1 MQHNPI
7 HEALRL
13 WQELTS
19 PGVIPKGLRLSQW
32 EVQETYKELQE
43 ALNLDPSELTASLLL
58 SHFTHEFLR
67 NQSLSML
74 DLLLA
79 PEDLQ
84 AKLDKPRQLLALV
97 NELGTTAKRDAFLAD
112 LLAAVSQ
119 YGAGE
124 RDAIKELMKNH
135 DDVGILRRDALRS
148 METLSV
154 HQFLAGLP
162 EPEHVK
168 PVYNQMIHQWVN
180 INAMLKAATHMP
192 SGVSLNL
199 IRDPNDFNSFFCF
212 TVRNGGNL
220 FVVTDRE
227 AADHPL
233 QSGMRRRPDRVM
245 DRRMR
250 KNWFPYDLLDLRYD
264 EEEQRFYVGK
274 SSSTELVASQQ
285 AAWPIKPIQEMEAD
299 ELLWVTMMFDLL
311 VERFWHQGFQAPAL
325 SYTAEMFKIEHA
337 LQAPAAA
344 GNLQV
349 QGYKPLSLPALTR
362 CDILAEAVTEAE
374 VGEKAHEPNK
384 WLEERYGPQVP
395 ESVMNLVGPQTQV
408 LLLNTETNAIE
419 PAPDS
424 YRKLDT
430 WGREKAREGRLELSS
445 MVPTDFGSK
454 EKLDADRKFIARANF
469 ASHVDLLA
477 KAEFEAR
484 HQEVE
489 RWYEEQVLKNQ
500 PNLLPLVGH
509 VALGVPAPAQET
521 FDHWETGAGAIW
533 ATRTEEGGRGP
544 GLRNLMRRI
553 ELKGSA
559 RCVIKGVRASYLA
572 AFYPGTAQELAFLCG
587 CSVDALPDVLQNW
600 TLERKYIG
608 NSILNRIDPM
618 IWQVSDP
625 WKKLDLRV
633 TIPLSKSAI
642 NQLEKAPG
650 ALPDMPELHVMD
662 LSPD

>member
-13 WQELTS
+13 WQELTA
-19 PGVIPKGLRLSQW
+19 PGAIPAGLRLSQW
-32 EVQETYKELQE
+32 EVQETYKELQQ
-43 ALNLDPSELTASLLL
+43 ALDLDPSELTASLLL

-67 NQSLSML
+67 NQSLSLL
-74 DLLLA
+74 DLLHSPQA
-79 PEDLQ
+79 LQ

-97 NELGTTAKRDAFLAD
+97 NDPGTTAKRDAFLAD

-124 RDAIKELMKNH
+124 REAIKELLKNH

-154 HQFLAGLP
+154 HQFLAGVP

-180 INAMLKAATHMP
+180 INAMLKAATGMP

-199 IRDPNDFNSFFCF
+199 IRDQNDFNSYFCF

-227 AADHPL
+227 ATAHPL

-245 DRRMR
+245 ESRMR

-264 EEEQRFYVGK
+264 EDEHRLYVGQ

-285 AAWPIKPIQEMEAD
+285 AAWPIKPIQDMAAD
-299 ELLWVTMMFDLL
+299 ELLWLTMMFDLL
-311 VERFWHQGFQAPAL
+311 VERFWRQGFQAPAL
-325 SYTAEMFKIEHA
+325 SYTAEMLKVEHA
-337 LQAPAAA
+337 LEAPAAA
-344 GNLQV
+344 GKLQV

-362 CDILAEAVTEAE
+362 ADISSAATTEE
-374 VGEKAHEPNK
+374 EIGEKAHEPNK
-384 WLEERYGPQVP
+384 WLEERYGHRVADA
-395 ESVMNLVGPQTQV
+395 VLNLVGPQTQV
-408 LLLNTETNAIE
+408 LLLNTEANAIE
-419 PAPDS
+419 PAPDN
-424 YRKLDT
+424 YWNLD
-430 WGREKAREGRLELSS
+430 ARERQAAREERLELVS
-445 MVPTDFGSK
+445 MAPTDFGSK
-454 EKLDADRKFIARANF
+454 EKLDADRKFIARVNF
-469 ASHVDLLA
+469 ANHINLMA

-484 HQEVE
+484 HKDVE
-489 RWYEEQVLKNQ
+489 RWYEEQVLKNR
-500 PNLLPLVGH
+500 PNLLPLAGH
-509 VALGVPAPAQET
+509 VALGVPVPPMET
-521 FDHWETGAGAIW
+521 FDHWETGAGPIKYDRA
-533 ATRTEEGGRGP
+533 EGGGYGS
-544 GLRNLMRRI
+544 GLRNFMRRI
-553 ELKGSA
+553 EFKGSD

-572 AFYPGTAQELAFLCG
+572 TFFPGTAQELAFLCG
-587 CSVDALPDVLQNW
+587 CEVEALPDVLQNW

-618 IWQVSDP
+618 NWRVTDP

-642 NQLEKAPG
+642 NQLEKAPA
-650 ALPDMPELHVMD
+650 ALPTTIDLRVMD
-662 LSPD
+662 LS

>member
-13 WQELTS
+13 WQEITA
-19 PGVIPKGLRLSQW
+19 PGAIPKGLRLSQW

-67 NQSLSML
+67 NQSLSLL
-74 DLLLA
+74 DLLHS
-79 PEDLQ
+79 PEDVQ

-97 NELGTTAKRDAFLAD
+97 NEQGTTAKRDAFLAD

-124 RDAIKELMKNH
+124 RDALKELLKSH

-199 IRDPNDFNSFFCF
+199 IRDSNDFNSYFCF

-227 AADHPL
+227 ATAHPL
-233 QSGMRRRPDRVM
+233 QAGMRRRPDRVM
-245 DRRMR
+245 ERRMR

-264 EEEQRFYVGK
+264 EAEHRFYVGE

-285 AAWPIKPIQEMEAD
+285 AAWPIKPIRDMEAD
-299 ELLWVTMMFDLL
+299 ELLWLTMMFDLL
-311 VERFWHQGFQAPAL
+311 VERFWRQGFQAPAL
-325 SYTAEMFKIEHA
+325 SYTAEMLKIEHA

-344 GNLQV
+344 SNLQV
-349 QGYKPLSLPALTR
+349 QGYEPLSLPALTR
-362 CDILAEAVTEAE
+362 ADISSAATTEAE

-384 WLEERYGPQVP
+384 WLEERYGRQVP
-395 ESVMNLVGPQTQV
+395 ESVLNLVTSETQV
-408 LLLNTETNAIE
+408 MLLNLADKTVEAAE
-419 PAPDS
+419 PEAKKPAGFRENDALAK
-424 YRKLDT
+424 RLKL
-430 WGREKAREGRLELSS
+430 AS
-445 MVPTDFGSK
+445 MVATEFGAK

-469 ASHVDLLA
+469 AAHVDLLA

-484 HQEVE
+484 RLEVE
-489 RWYEEQVLKNQ
+489 RWYEERVLMNR

-509 VALGVPAPAQET
+509 VALGVPVPALET
-521 FDHWETGAGAIW
+521 FDHWERGAGSIRYP
-533 ATRTEEGGRGP
+533 RTEGANAGP
-544 GLRNLMRRI
+544 GLRNFMKRV
-553 ELKGSA
+553 EFKGSD

-587 CSVDALPDVLQNW
+587 CTVDALPDVLQNW
-600 TLERKYIG
+600 TLECKYIG
-608 NSILNRIDPM
+608 NSILRRIDPM
-618 IWQVSDP
+618 NWRVSNP
-625 WKKLDLRV
+625 WIKLNLLV

-642 NQLEKAPG
+642 NQLEKAPA
-650 ALPDMPELHVMD
+650 ALPTTLDLHVMD
-662 LSPD
+662 LSQG